1 MMNLSDI
8 DKEKIKKEFVDLIPE
23 QKDYDGR
30 LKNIEDTLKEVVTLA
45 SDKREHENVLTNSD
59 VPHAHETKHEHR
71 VHSYDK
77 TCPDC
82 GKDNPDFDPE
92 QYLCSNCGEP
102 VGTKEETL
110 KSVACP
116 HCGENE
122 GAENK
127 AEGWTF

>member
-1 MMNLSDI
+1 VMSLSDI
-8 DKEKIKKEFVDLIPE
+8 DKEKLKKEIADIIPE
-23 QKDYDGR
+23 PKDYDEKIKS
-30 LKNIEDTLKEVVTLA
+30 LEAKIETAITKNSSKDEG
-45 SDKREHENVLTNSD
+45 VLD
-59 VPHAHETKHEHR
+59 EFPPHSHKNEHEHR

-92 QYLCSNCGEP
+92 QYLCSSCGEP
-102 VGTKEETL
+102 VGNKEETI

-122 GAENK
+122 GAENPS
-127 AEGWTF
+127 EGWTI